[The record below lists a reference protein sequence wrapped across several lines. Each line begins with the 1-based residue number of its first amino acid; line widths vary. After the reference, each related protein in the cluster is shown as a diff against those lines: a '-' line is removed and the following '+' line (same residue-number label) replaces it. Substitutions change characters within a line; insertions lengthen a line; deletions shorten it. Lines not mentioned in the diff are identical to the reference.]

1 MKPKILFFGFG
12 YSAKTLLPNLTQA
25 GFTAAGT
32 SRTPSTAKLMN
43 DSSIHLLNF
52 ESKNIEKYLSQC
64 THLLISI
71 PPPQSG
77 HDIVLLNYADLIVKT
92 APGIKWIGY
101 LSSTGVYGDHN
112 GEWVD
117 EHSTCHPT
125 GDTAIHR
132 LTAEREW
139 MAFAV
144 KHQLPLHIF
153 RLAGIYG
160 PGRNAFARI
169 LNSKKYSIYKDRH
182 VFSRIHVED
191 IANVLKAS
199 IDSPQPLSIYNV
211 ADDEPAPAHLVD
223 EYAASLLGIAPLPLV
238 DVNNATLSSME
249 REFYASNRR
258 VSNKKIKLEL
268 GITLRYPT
276 YREGLKKIWLDDYSG
291 KQIEGKPG

>member
-12 YSAKTLLPNLTQA
+12 YSAQTLLPQLTQA

-32 SRTPSTAKLMN
+32 SRTPSTVKLIN
-43 DSSIHLLNF
+43 DSSIQLLDFTSNDIERHLS
-52 ESKNIEKYLSQC
+52 ES

-71 PPPQSG
+71 PPSQSG
-77 HDIVLLNYADLIVKT
+77 HDIVLSDHADLIVKN
-92 APGIKWIGY
+92 AAHIKWIGY
-101 LSSTGVYGDHN
+101 LSSTGVYGNHN

-117 EHSTCHPT
+117 EQSACNPT
-125 GDTAIHR
+125 GNTAAHR
-132 LTAEREW
+132 LTAENEW

-160 PGRNAFARI
+160 PGRNALTRI
-169 LNSKKYSIYKDRH
+169 LNGKKHSIYKEGH

-191 IANVLKAS
+191 IANALKAS
-199 IDSPQPLSIYNV
+199 IAAPQPLSIYNV

-223 EYAASLLGIAPLPLV
+223 EYAASLLGTTPLPLINFN
-238 DVNNATLSSME
+238 DATMSSME

-258 VSNKKIKLEL
+258 VSNKKMKHDLA
-268 GITLRYPT
+268 ITLKYPT
-276 YREGLKKIWLDDYSG
+276 YREGLKKIWLDEYSD
-291 KQIEGKPG
+291 Q